1 MASRN
6 YGEDMIP
13 PPQAVS
19 NDNPFGGGGTQYDF
33 SDGGTYEDLYTQ
45 NNPYAGSYS
54 GQPAQAQQQ
63 PTNYD
68 YNNPMPDFEEDRFPG
83 QRDNYTDLESEIG
96 GNVMAPSS
104 SSGTPLPT
112 TDGEAKP
119 YRIWHIE
126 YYSKYFDVDTTEVG
140 ARIVRS
146 LVPFSYKFMDSV
158 AHNPDLWG
166 PFWIATTLIFAIAAA
181 SNFASWLD
189 NKEAFSYDFE
199 TVSVGAGTIYG
210 YVGLAPII
218 LWAIFKWLEIPVT
231 LLQNVCI
238 YGYSLFVFLPVAGLC
253 ILPFEW
259 LRWTLI
265 CAAAA
270 LSITFLLMNFAAP
283 IAQTKYEGPRKP
295 LIVASLLTVIGLAH
309 FGLALAFKLYFF
321 NYVE

>member
-1 MASRN
+1 MASR
-6 YGEDMIP
+6 EDIIP
-13 PPQAVS
+13 PPQS
-19 NDNPFGGGGTQYDF
+19 ISGDNQFQGGGAQSYDF
-33 SDGGTYEDLYTQ
+33 SDGGTYEDLYSQ
-45 NNPYAGSYS
+45 GNPYGSGYA
-54 GQPAQAQQQ
+54 QPAGQQRQQQQ
-63 PTNYD
+63 PNYD
-68 YNNPMPDFEEDRFPG
+68 YNSTMPDFEEDRFPG
-83 QRDNYTDLESEIG
+83 QTDIESEF
-96 GNVMAPSS
+96 
-104 SSGTPLPT
+104 SGTAVGASGASMPI
-112 TDGEAKP
+112 TDDEKKAF
-119 YRIWHIE
+119 RIWHIE

-140 ARIVRS
+140 ARIIRS

-158 AHNPDLWG
+158 AQNPDLWG

-210 YVGLAPII
+210 YVSLAPII

-265 CAAAA
+265 CSAAA
-270 LSITFLLMNFAAP
+270 LSITFLLMNFSAP
-283 IAQTKYEGPRKP
+283 IAQNKYEGPRKP
-295 LIVASLLTVIGLAH
+295 MIVAGLLTVIGLAH